1 MGGGKPRP
9 TGCAIMT
16 VTRAG
21 VNPAP
26 TARPLGAGNAL
37 PSLLDKTLMTL
48 FRILFPC
55 IASCALLLMNAP
67 VALAQETREAEA
79 YYTMVLSRTATME
92 QTEALCTEQ
101 ARLRAIGEAF
111 GYVVSETTVGN
122 VSDENG
128 RVTDAFSVLTRT
140 SVRGEW
146 LRDKEAPRIEWTWDG
161 RELSVQVVVKG
172 IIRSNSREGR
182 TEVVFYPC
190 TAGEPTA
197 EQINFRHGQSLLAR
211 FRAAGDGY
219 LSVFYVDV
227 AKGEAYRVFP
237 APAYASLDHL
247 EVKAQQEYLLFSRS
261 HSKQFEGYPATLDLV
276 LEVPEGKQQGMDELV
291 AVYAPHPY
299 KKPMLTGQHT
309 AGALPSLR
317 AADLEHWITELR
329 TSSGEIVVKRTT
341 LTIVK

>member
-1 MGGGKPRP
+1 
-9 TGCAIMT
+9 
-16 VTRAG
+16 
-21 VNPAP
+21 
-26 TARPLGAGNAL
+26 
-37 PSLLDKTLMTL
+37 
-48 FRILFPC
+48 
-55 IASCALLLMNAP
+55 MNAP